1 MKKKIFNSLLLL
13 SCLAAVVLGIK
24 ILFFNNKEANFKI
37 ASNADFYIVSN
48 NNIKSYKVENNT
60 PKLLHTDKLAIAEDV
75 NGWFSKGEIQN
86 RYLIF
91 SEGHSKSA
99 KKNENILSIDFE
111 KGEVVKRSSNKYA
124 YTGAGST
131 TDYYYTFQA
140 TGDDGFLYS
149 FDKNGKEIDSYKFTS
164 SALPSTQFTGS
175 KGKLY
180 MIITQENQKSKI
192 FESSLYTFND
202 GNNLKVLEKQ
212 NIDDNSE
219 YLYDFTS
226 LEKIEENLY
235 SPVTSRRNRK
245 TFEVTPDNRIMKFDL
260 KNNEKSFITLKENYP
275 NLIYKSKSENYL
287 ITVHEPNMLQKSGFS
302 VINTKN
308 NENYFVDVSDIL
320 NSKIYEES
328 NIWTLNT
335 TKDNKLIILA
345 GNSVLLYDLDNK
357 TLLSETKI
365 FNDNTETPLHVW
377 TK

>member
-1 MKKKIFNSLLLL
+1 ML
-13 SCLAAVVLGIK
+13 
-24 ILFFNNKEANFKI
+24 
-37 ASNADFYIVSN
+37 
-48 NNIKSYKVENNT
+48 
-60 PKLLHTDKLAIAEDV
+60 
-75 NGWFSKGEIQN
+75 
-86 RYLIF
+86 
-91 SEGHSKSA
+91 

-111 KGEVVKRSSNKYA
+111 KGELIKRGSNKYA
-124 YTGAGST
+124 YTGAGYT

-140 TGDDGFLYS
+140 TGDDGLLYP

-175 KGKLY
+175 NGKLY
-180 MIITQENQKSKI
+180 MVITQENRKSKI

-212 NIDDNSE
+212 NIDDHSQ
-219 YLYDFTS
+219 YLYAFTS
-226 LEKIEENLY
+226 LEKIKENLY

-260 KNNEKSFITLKENYP
+260 KSKQKSFITLKENYP

-308 NENYFVDVSDIL
+308 NENYFVAVSDIL

-345 GNSVLLYDLDNK
+345 GNSVLFYDLDNK